1 MRPLLT
7 VLLIPMMLFSTA
19 AFAFQP
25 VTDRD
30 TFLAIVEGK
39 RLTGDGVGLVV
50 SDGGAITGRAFG
62 FKVTGDWVWQGEYF
76 CRTLTSAI
84 RDFPT
89 NCQTVAVEGA
99 VVRFQADEGTGDIA
113 DLTLR

>member
-1 MRPLLT
+1 MRALLLALLFPTT
-7 VLLIPMMLFSTA
+7 VL
-19 AFAFQP
+19 AFEP

-30 TFLAIVEGK
+30 TFLAIVDGK

-62 FKVTGDWVWQGEYF
+62 FRVTGGWEWQAPYF
-76 CRTLTSAI
+76 CRTLDSAI
-84 RDFPT
+84 RSFPH
-89 NCQTVAVEGA
+89 NCQTVAVQGD
-99 VVRFQADEGTGDIA
+99 VLRFRADRGTGDVA

>member
-1 MRPLLT
+1 MRILLFA
-7 VLLIPMMLFSTA
+7 LLFPSA
-19 AFAFQP
+19 AAAFQP

-30 TFLAIVEGK
+30 TFLAIVTGK

-62 FKVTGDWVWQGEYF
+62 FRVTGDWEWRGRFF
-76 CRTLTSAI
+76 CRTLNSAI
-84 RDFPT
+84 RNFPA
-89 NCQTVAVEGA
+89 NCQTVAVEGD
-99 VVRFQADEGTGDIA
+99 VVRFQADEGTGDVA